1 MPEQLT
7 TDQLSL
13 IRENV
18 NLAHLA
24 AKVWWDR
31 NAQNQWTSENSDDT
45 DLREVTAVA
54 YQGLVTAAQNWDP
67 QHHSEVDENYDA
79 RLAFAG
85 FAKKRIVGTILDWQR
100 KRDHV
105 PRRQRRIYKDL
116 QLLGHGSGMTPEQL
130 ADITGLNVEKI
141 RSITQAVEATALSL
155 DIPPDGWTDFPS
167 YSDVPA
173 PDDVEGSAVV
183 MTVQEALV
191 ATIDDLP
198 DLQKSIIV
206 LRYYSGIDFSAIATE
221 LGVRLGTVRTAH
233 NEAMYLIHD
242 VMRRAVS

>member
-1 MPEQLT
+1 MVVRLTEEQARLVH
-7 TDQLSL
+7 D
-13 IRENV
+13 NV
-18 NLAHLA
+18 NLAHAA

-31 NAQNQWTSENSDDT
+31 NFQNQWSSKNSDDT

-67 QHHSEVDENYDA
+67 HRHPVVDERYDA

-105 PRRQRRIYKDL
+105 PRRQRRIYKEL
-116 QLLGHGSGMTPEQL
+116 QRQGHGTGVSLDQL
-130 ADITGLNVEKI
+130 ADITGLDVDKI
-141 RSITQAVEATALSL
+141 RAITQAVESTDISL
-155 DIPPDGWTDFPS
+155 DLPPEGWADFPS
-167 YSDVPA
+167 YSDVPVSG
-173 PDDVEGSAVV
+173 DVEGTAIVS
-183 MTVQEALV
+183 TVQQVLV
-191 ATIDDLP
+191 ETIDGLP
-198 DLQKSIIV
+198 DLQHSIIV
-206 LRYYSGIDFSAIATE
+206 LRYYAGFEFPRIAAQ
-221 LGVRLGTVRTAH
+221 LGVRLSAVRSAH